1 MGVHSQPRPLW
12 RAVRRADTMPT
23 MPTSATRIRL
33 SAAPRRAVPAV
44 GIIAITA

>member
-1 MGVHSQPRPLW
+1 MALARVATVGWTGLTPIHS
-12 RAVRRADTMPT
+12 PT
-23 MPTSATRIRL
+23 MPTSAARIRL